1 VQAPQLR
8 PLGVGDVLDR
18 TFTVYRSKPLMFIG
32 LSAIWYLLL
41 FLVFIVLGA
50 VIFAGSLSAF
60 ARQSATP
67 SPDLVAGAI
76 VGIIGLGLIAIVIAI
91 LLFSAQSAGLVHAAA
106 RRYLAKEVTI
116 GESFR
121 AGLSAAGR
129 LFVAGLLIFLAIAAL
144 WLLVFAV
151 GGIVAAV
158 SREPAI
164 GVLAIVLAVI
174 VAIVGSFYLAA
185 SWLVA
190 PVVVVVEKMGPIAA
204 LSRSWRLSSG
214 SRWRIIGIQ
223 VLLGIL
229 NLVLSLLIG
238 GIFGGLAAAG
248 QTTQPGQFGP
258 STVVQTLVNLASTII
273 WAPVEWIA
281 FTILYYDLRVRKEAF
296 DLQLAAEALPQS

>member
-1 VQAPQLR
+1 
-8 PLGVGDVLDR
+8 
-18 TFTVYRSKPLMFIG
+18 M
-32 LSAIWYLLL
+32 
-41 FLVFIVLGA
+41 LGA
-50 VIFAGSLSAF
+50 IIFAGSLSAF
-60 ARQSATP
+60 ARQATTP

-76 VGIIGLGLIAIVIAI
+76 VGIIGFGIVAVVVAIF
-91 LLFSAQSAGLVHAAA
+91 LFSAQSAGIVHAAA
-106 RRYLAKEVTI
+106 RRYLAREVTI

-129 LFVAGLLIFLAIAAL
+129 LFFAGLLVFLAIAAL
-144 WLLVFAV
+144 WLLVFVV
-151 GGIVAAV
+151 GGIAAAV
-158 SREPAI
+158 AREPVVGALVI
-164 GVLAIVLAVI
+164 GLGVI
-174 VAIVGSFYLAA
+174 VAIVGTFYLAA

-190 PVVVVVEKMGPIAA
+190 PVIVVVEKMGPVAA
-204 LSRSWRLSSG
+204 LGRSWRLSSG
-214 SRWRIIGIQ
+214 SRW
-223 VLLGIL
+223 IL

-248 QTTQPGQFGP
+248 QTEQPGQFGV

>member
-1 VQAPQLR
+1 MLR

-18 TFTVYRSKPLMFIG
+18 TFTVYRSKPLIFIG
-32 LSAIWYLLL
+32 ISAIWYLLL

-50 VIFAGSLSAF
+50 IIFAGSLSAF
-60 ARQSATP
+60 ARQATTP

-76 VGIIGLGLIAIVIAI
+76 VGIIGFGIVAVVVAIF
-91 LLFSAQSAGLVHAAA
+91 LFSAQSAGIVHAAA
-106 RRYLAKEVTI
+106 RRYLAREVTI

-129 LFVAGLLIFLAIAAL
+129 LFFAGLLVFLAIAAL
-144 WLLVFAV
+144 WLLVFVV
-151 GGIVAAV
+151 GGIAAAV
-158 SREPAI
+158 
-164 GVLAIVLAVI
+164 G
-174 VAIVGSFYLAA
+174 
-185 SWLVA
+185 
-190 PVVVVVEKMGPIAA
+190 
-204 LSRSWRLSSG
+204 RSWRLSSG

-223 VLLGIL
+223 ALLGIL

-248 QTTQPGQFGP
+248 QTEQPGQFGV

>member
-1 VQAPQLR
+1 MLR

-18 TFTVYRSKPLMFIG
+18 TFTVYRSKPLIFIG
-32 LSAIWYLLL
+32 ISAIWYLLL

-50 VIFAGSLSAF
+50 IIFAGSLSAF
-60 ARQSATP
+60 ARQATTP
-67 SPDLVAGAI
+67 SPEFVAGAI
-76 VGIIGLGLIAIVIAI
+76 VGIIGFGIVAVVVAIF
-91 LLFSAQSAGLVHAAA
+91 LFSAQSAGIVHAAA
-106 RRYLAKEVTI
+106 RRYLAREVTI

-129 LFVAGLLIFLAIAAL
+129 LFFVAGV
-144 WLLVFAV
+144 LV
-151 GGIVAAV
+151 
-158 SREPAI
+158 I
-164 GVLAIVLAVI
+164 GLGVI
-174 VAIVGSFYLAA
+174 VAIAGTFYLAA

-190 PVVVVVEKMGPIAA
+190 PVIVVVAKLGPIAA
-204 LSRSWRLSSG
+204 LGRSWRLSSG

-223 VLLGIL
+223 ALLGIL

-248 QTTQPGQFGP
+248 QTEQPGQFGV

>member
-1 VQAPQLR
+1 MLR

-18 TFTVYRSKPLMFIG
+18 TFTVYRSKPLIFIG
-32 LSAIWYLLL
+32 ISAIWYLLL

-50 VIFAGSLSAF
+50 IIFAGSLSSF
-60 ARQSATP
+60 ARQTTSP
-67 SPDLVAGAI
+67 SPEFVAGAI
-76 VGIIGLGLIAIVIAI
+76 VGIIGFGIVAVVVAIF
-91 LLFSAQSAGLVHAAA
+91 LFSAQSAGIVHAAA
-106 RRYLAKEVTI
+106 RRYLAREVTI

-129 LFVAGLLIFLAIAAL
+129 LFFAGLLVFLAIAAL
-144 WLLVFAV
+144 WLLVFV
-151 GGIVAAV
+151 IGGIAAAV
-158 SREPAI
+158 AREPVA
-164 GVLAIVLAVI
+164 GVLVIGLGVI
-174 VAIVGSFYLAA
+174 VAIAGTFYLAA

-190 PVVVVVEKMGPIAA
+190 PVIVVVEKLGPIAA
-204 LSRSWRLSSG
+204 LGRSWRLSSG

-223 VLLGIL
+223 ALLGIL
-229 NLVLSLLIG
+229 NLVLSLLIS

-248 QTTQPGQFGP
+248 QTEQPGQFGV